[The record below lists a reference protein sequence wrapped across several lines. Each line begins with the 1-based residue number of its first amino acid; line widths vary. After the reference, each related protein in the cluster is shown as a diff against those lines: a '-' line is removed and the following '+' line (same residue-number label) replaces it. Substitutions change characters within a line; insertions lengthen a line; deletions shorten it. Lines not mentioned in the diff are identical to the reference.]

1 MRDIVEKVVEFFSS
15 KLQADTCDKKK
26 ALVDEFMTA
35 TSVALPPLIPVPKK
49 VVKKRE
55 TSVTSAASKTSS
67 ASASRASSECG
78 GKCAYVIKKKNGDM
92 EVCGKNAKN
101 ELDGKF
107 YCGAVDKAGHY
118 QSTIKQIVKK
128 PSTAP
133 SLAKPP
139 GGTTTSTTSGSV
151 TTGSGG
157 TSPGAQSLLHKLQQQ
172 RNEKNVAY
180 KIPGTEFFIIR
191 EKRILMNIKLNEAYG
206 ILAEDNKTVSPLDSA
221 AIAYLKEKNIAFTTL
236 VKDDDEVVDDEVI
249 EDDDN
254 GEDEVEEVEGSEE
267 EDE

>member
-1 MRDIVEKVVEFFSS
+1 MRDIVEKVVEFFAS
-15 KLQADTCDKKK
+15 KLGADTVDKKN
-26 ALVDEFMTA
+26 ALVDEFMKAFVEA
-35 TSVALPPLIPVPKK
+35 TPPAPKK

-55 TSVTSAASKTSS
+55 STAST
-67 ASASRASSECG
+67 ASRASSECG
-78 GKCAYVIKKKNGDM
+78 ARCSYVIKKKNGDM

-107 YCGAVDKAGHY
+107 YCGPVDKAGHY
-118 QSTIKQIVKK
+118 QSTIKQVVKK
-128 PSTAP
+128 TPSTP
-133 SLAKPP
+133 L
-139 GGTTTSTTSGSV
+139 TSGSTSSRSNPLKV
-151 TTGSGG
+151 TKSEPASNQSTSGGG
-157 TSPGAQSLLHKLQQQ
+157 TSAGAQSLLNKLQQQ

-221 AIAYLKEKNIAFTTL
+221 AIVYLKEKNIAFTTL
-236 VKDDDEVVDDEVI
+236 VKDDDEDAEEVEVI
-249 EDDDN
+249 EDDEVDEN
-254 GEDEVEEVEGSEE
+254 DGEPEEGSEE

>member
-1 MRDIVEKVVEFFSS
+1 MRDIVEKVVEFFSN

-35 TSVALPPLIPVPKK
+35 VAGATNALPPLIPVPKK

-55 TSVTSAASKTSS
+55 TSVASKASS

-78 GKCAYVIKKKNGDM
+78 GKCAYVIKKKTGD
-92 EVCGKNAKN
+92 EVCDRKAKN

-107 YCGAVDKAGHY
+107 YCGSVDKAGHY
-118 QSTIKQIVKK
+118 QSTIKKLVKK
-128 PSTAP
+128 PSAAP
-133 SLAKPP
+133 SVTKPP
-139 GGTTTSTTSGSV
+139 GGASTTSSVAATSLGS
-151 TTGSGG
+151 GGG

-236 VKDDDEVVDDEVI
+236 VKDDDDEDAEVI
-249 EDDDN
+249 EDDEADE
-254 GEDEVEEVEGSEE
+254 GEEVEEEGTEE

>member
-26 ALVDEFMTA
+26 ALVDEFMA
-35 TSVALPPLIPVPKK
+35 SVAAATGAVTTSAPKK
-49 VVKKRE
+49 VIKKRE
-55 TSVTSAASKTSS
+55 TSTVSTASKT
-67 ASASRASSECG
+67 SRASSECC
-78 GKCAYVIKKKNGDM
+78 GKCAYIIKKKNGDF

-107 YCGAVDKAGHY
+107 YCGSVDKAGHY
-118 QSTIKQIVKK
+118 QSTIKQLVKK
-128 PSTAP
+128 PSV
-133 SLAKPP
+133 AKTP
-139 GGTTTSTTSGSV
+139 GGFSPSSSVAATSSGS
-151 TTGSGG
+151 SG

-172 RNEKNVAY
+172 RNEKNVVY

-236 VKDDDEVVDDEVI
+236 VKDDDEDTEVI
-249 EDDDN
+249 EDD
-254 GEDEVEEVEGSEE
+254 EDEEAEGSEEDEVEGSEE